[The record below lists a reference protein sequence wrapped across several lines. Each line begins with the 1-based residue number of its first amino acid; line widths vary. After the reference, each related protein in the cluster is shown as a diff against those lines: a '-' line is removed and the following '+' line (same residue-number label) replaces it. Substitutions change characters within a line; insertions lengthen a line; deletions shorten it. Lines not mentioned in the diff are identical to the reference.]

1 MLMRAMLARLAL
13 HDGEV
18 ERHAVALL
26 RRHGRLHARGVL
38 AARDVLALELLLR
51 ALQRRA
57 VEDAR
62 LGDADLPQR
71 LLDRLGVE
79 FLVADERQRADG
91 RALLHGDDEHVALRL
106 DAHVAEESGR
116 VQRLDG
122 LRHLLVVDALADLD
136 RQVGED
142 RSGFG
147 ALHPFDADVAHGERI
162 ECPRRHAT
170 AAKRTTRRTVR
181 ARPGAAVA
189 EERACRRC
197 GAANGAGQNRR
208 ETSLNSARAMRTAS
222 MAMPMRW
229 PTSKARSET
238 GLPLKISA
246 K

>member
-26 RRHGRLHARGVL
+26 RRHGGLHARGVL
-38 AARDVLALELLLR
+38 AAGDVLALELLLR
-51 ALQRRA
+51 AIQRRA

-106 DAHVAEESGR
+106 DAHVAEESCR

-136 RQVGED
+136 RQIGED

-147 ALHPFDADVAHGERI
+147 ALHAFHADVAHGERI
-162 ECPRRHAT
+162 EGPRRHGPQRSAQRGEQCGHGPAPQCGKNVHFED
-170 AAKRTTRRTVR
+170 AARRTGPVR
-181 ARPGAAVA
+181 
-189 EERACRRC
+189 
-197 GAANGAGQNRR
+197 
-208 ETSLNSARAMRTAS
+208 
-222 MAMPMRW
+222 
-229 PTSKARSET
+229 T
-238 GLPLKISA
+238 GGKRH
-246 K
+246 